1 MAEHDRPVVGK
12 IKKLSARETF
22 THEAHV
28 FTPWL
33 AENLDLLGDEIG
45 IPLTLLGTEVAVGA
59 FSLDIHA
66 QDPDGRSVVIENQFE
81 KTDHDHLGKSLVY
94 AAGLN
99 ASVIVWIAE
108 HFRDEHRQVVDWLN
122 ENIGEGISF
131 FAVAVSTIQIDESAP
146 APLFD
151 VVCRPNDFQKQVRLD
166 TREKRK
172 WTRETFL
179 AEINAGNPKWGKVAD
194 EVFARAD
201 EQGWSCWHGSGRK
214 TGSTYFYRRNDQ
226 LPMLFGIW
234 TDGGFHGGWA
244 NHQTHQGD
252 QRWKP
257 LIDFFLELDP
267 SKHQSDST
275 YASLSFDE
283 LLDGEVLSNF
293 LSVVTA
299 VEDSFSDG

>member
-1 MAEHDRPVVGK
+1 MADHDQPVVGQ

-33 AENLDLLGDEIG
+33 AENLHLLGDEIG

-99 ASVIVWIAE
+99 ASVIVWVAE
-108 HFRDEHRQVVDWLN
+108 HFRDEHRQVLDWLN
-122 ENIGEGISF
+122 ENMGEDVSF

-146 APLFD
+146 ALLFD
-151 VVCRPNDFQKQVRLD
+151 VVCRPNNFQKQVQLD

-172 WTRETFL
+172 WTRETFMG
-179 AEINAGNPKWGKVAD
+179 AFNTSNPEWGRVAD
-194 EVFARAD
+194 EIFTHAD

-214 TGSTYFYRRNDQ
+214 YGSTYFYCRNGQ
-226 LPMLFGIW
+226 RPMLFGIW
-234 TDGGFHGGWA
+234 TDGSFHGGWD
-244 NHQTHQGD
+244 NHQSHQGD
-252 QRWKP
+252 QRWRP
-257 LIDFFLELDP
+257 LIDFFIELDP
-267 SKHQSDST
+267 SLEQTDLTHQN
-275 YASLSFDE
+275 LPFDA
-283 LLDGEVLSNF
+283 LLDEESLSNF

-299 VEDSFSDG
+299 VENSFSDG